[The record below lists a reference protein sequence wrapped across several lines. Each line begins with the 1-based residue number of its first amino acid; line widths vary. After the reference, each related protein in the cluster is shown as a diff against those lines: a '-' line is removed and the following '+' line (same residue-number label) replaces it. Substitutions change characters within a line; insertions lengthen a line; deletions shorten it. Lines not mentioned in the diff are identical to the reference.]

1 MESKRFFN
9 VRRVLEKF
17 ENCDILF
24 KDEHTGLF
32 FTQRPYKIFAAEFTI
47 NMILDMEGTL
57 STFDYADTLG
67 IDIPKELTDKY
78 ENSVFDISCLDEAW
92 ADGIHFDYDY
102 MSGDCPENSYY
113 ILKLN
118 VYPCDA
124 YGECK
129 GGCG

>member
-1 MESKRFFN
+1 MECKRCFN
-9 VRRVLEKF
+9 VRRVLEKL
-17 ENCDILF
+17 ENCDICF

-32 FTQRPYKIFAAEFTI
+32 FAQKPYKIFAAEFTI
-47 NMILDMEGTL
+47 NQILDMEGIL
-57 STFDYADTLG
+57 STFDYADILG

-78 ENSVFDISCLDEAW
+78 EHSVFDIRCLDEAW

-102 MSGDCPENSYY
+102 MMGDRPENSYY

-124 YGECK
+124 YGECQ